1 MTVSLPVAWPDVADV
16 HELKQTDNPR
26 QRMKILHPGRSR
38 QFRRVTTAL
47 RKEHVMRHRLP
58 PLNSLRLFEASAR
71 LLSFKNAAEELLLTP
86 SAVSHGIQS
95 LEEWLGTPLFLRTT
109 KGIVLSE
116 AGNAYIPVVRQALEL
131 LANGSASISNK
142 QGLGQLA
149 VSMAPTFAARWLL
162 PRLHRFRER
171 HPDIRVVIDTSHER
185 TELSDVGADLA
196 VRMGRGNWH
205 GFVADKLLSEV
216 MTPVCAPAIYERV
229 RHLKDIQQAPLIHVS
244 TVSEDWSAWA
254 AGCGRPAP
262 DRGKGLQFDTI
273 QMAFE
278 AASQGLGVAIGRKP
292 LVNPE
297 LESGSLVE
305 VWDSVDSNTA
315 YWLVG
320 AESRADDPRIVAF
333 RSWIIEEAAS
343 VPV

>member
-1 MTVSLPVAWPDVADV
+1 
-16 HELKQTDNPR
+16 
-26 QRMKILHPGRSR
+26 
-38 QFRRVTTAL
+38 
-47 RKEHVMRHRLP
+47 MRHRLP

-95 LEEWLGTPLFLRTT
+95 LEDWLGTPLFLRTT

-116 AGNAYIPVVRQALEL
+116 AGNAYFPVVRQALEL
-131 LANGSASISNK
+131 LANSSASVANK

-149 VSMAPTFAARWLL
+149 ISTASTFAARWLL

-185 TELSDVGADLA
+185 SELSNIGVDLA
-196 VRMGRGNWH
+196 IRMGRGNWH
-205 GFVADKLLSEV
+205 GFIADKLLSEV
-216 MTPVCAPAIYERV
+216 MVPVCSPGIYARV
-229 RHLKDIQQAPLIHVS
+229 RDLKDIEQSPLIHVT
-244 TVSEDWSAWA
+244 TVSEDWAAWA
-254 AGCGRPAP
+254 MGCGRPMPNRAN
-262 DRGKGLQFDTI
+262 GIQFDTI

-292 LVNPE
+292 LVNSE

-305 VWDSVDSNTA
+305 VWEAVSSNTS
-315 YWLVG
+315 YWLIG
-320 AESRADDPRIVAF
+320 AESRADDPRIIAF
-333 RSWIIEEAAS
+333 RSWVIEEAATN
-343 VPV
+343 PI